1 MFEDVYFKRKKLNP
15 SKLFAYGFET
25 VSGGYRYVTAVL
37 DGNFILTVM
46 IDDSGKVQTEM
57 IEQDTKEAYILYKVE
72 NAAGGFIGAVKSAC
86 EEVLLDIAEKCYD
99 PDVFQSEQTKE
110 LIEYVRSRYGDE
122 LEFLWEKSPN
132 NAVWRR
138 KDTKKWYAA
147 VLTVSKQKL
156 GLQSSEIV
164 EIIDLR
170 LHPEQIKTLVDNQR
184 YFPGWHMN
192 KKNWYTMILDNT
204 ITTEEICSKI
214 DESYRLAVK

>member
-1 MFEDVYFKRKKLNP
+1 MFEDAYFRRKKLNP
-15 SKLFAYGFET
+15 SKLSAYGFEM
-25 VSGGYRYVTAVL
+25 VSGGYRYTTTVL
-37 DGNFILTVM
+37 DGNFILNVT

-170 LHPEQIKTLVDNQR
+170 LYPEQIKTLVDNQR

-192 KKNWYTMILDNT
+192 KKNWYTMILDNS